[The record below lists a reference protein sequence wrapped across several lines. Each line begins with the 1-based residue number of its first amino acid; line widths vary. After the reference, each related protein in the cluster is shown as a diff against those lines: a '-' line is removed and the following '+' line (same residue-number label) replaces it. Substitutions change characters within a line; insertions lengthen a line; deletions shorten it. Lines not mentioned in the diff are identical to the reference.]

1 MDTMVLTGVTYIF
14 LKNKFNELSVNL
26 DLGQI
31 GLFQKLPQLNAIDE
45 YKCMKKDSCLEAEN

>member
-1 MDTMVLTGVTYIF
+1 MVLTGVTYIF